1 MTTQEFI
8 QQMSKM
14 PVTKYNEGTI
24 HFENGLE
31 ISYSVKLAEWQG
43 DLPMQMVMRVSFQG
57 DYVMTWGAETDE
69 DNRQLVYMWRT
80 LKNSAQQRSKDK
92 QQDNARTG
100 YGLLMYGIMQGII

>member
-8 QQMSKM
+8 QQMGKM
-14 PVTKYNEGTI
+14 PVAKYNDGTI

-31 ISYSVKLAEWQG
+31 ISHSVKLAEWQG
-43 DLPMQMVMRVSFQG
+43 DLPLQMVVRVSFQG

-80 LKNSAQQRSKDK
+80 LKSRAQERSKEI
-92 QQDNARTG
+92 QQYNSRAG
-100 YGLLMYGIMQGII
+100 YELLMKGLQ